1 MLLNVGAIFMG
12 TALTIRVLI
21 GERVIFRREQAV
33 GLSTTAYLLAKVL
46 IFALFASLQSAIVVV
61 IAVLGK
67 KWGPG
72 AVPTGAAMN
81 RTLELYVDIAATCV
95 VAAMVGLALSAL
107 AKSNEQMMPLLVV
120 AVMSQLVFSGGMIPV
135 TGRIVLDQ
143 LSWITP
149 ARWGFA
155 SSASTVALSDL
166 VPPPITPA
174 DALWDHK
181 FRSWGF
187 DMAMLAALSIV
198 YLGFVRWKI
207 RLRGG

>member
-1 MLLNVGAIFMG
+1 MA
-12 TALTIRVLI
+12 LI
-21 GERVIFRREQAV
+21 GFLIGWILAFQGAAQLSKFGVASYTADAV
-33 GLSTTAYLLAKVL
+33 GVGLVMELGPLMTAIIVAGRSGASFAAEIGTMKVNEEVDALDTMGLDRIRFLVAPKVL
-46 IFALFASLQSAIVVV
+46 A
-61 IAVLGK
+61 
-67 KWGPG
+67 
-72 AVPTGAAMN
+72 
-81 RTLELYVDIAATCV
+81 
-95 VAAMVGLALSAL
+95 LAL
-107 AKSNEQMMPLLVV
+107 MMPLLVV

-135 TGRIVLDQ
+135 TGRIVLAQ

-187 DMAMLAALSIV
+187 DMAMLAGLSIV
-198 YLGFVRWKI
+198 YLGFVRWKT

>member
-1 MLLNVGAIFMG
+1 
-12 TALTIRVLI
+12 
-21 GERVIFRREQAV
+21 
-33 GLSTTAYLLAKVL
+33 
-46 IFALFASLQSAIVVV
+46 
-61 IAVLGK
+61 
-67 KWGPG
+67 
-72 AVPTGAAMN
+72 MN
-81 RTLELYVDIAATCV
+81 RTLELHIDIAATCV

-120 AVMSQLVFSGGMIPV
+120 TVMAQLVFSGGMIPV

-155 SSASTVALSDL
+155 SSGSTIALCDL

-174 DALWDHK
+174 DALWNHT

-207 RLRGG
+207 RLRAR

>member
-1 MLLNVGAIFMG
+1 
-12 TALTIRVLI
+12 
-21 GERVIFRREQAV
+21 
-33 GLSTTAYLLAKVL
+33 
-46 IFALFASLQSAIVVV
+46 
-61 IAVLGK
+61 
-67 KWGPG
+67 
-72 AVPTGAAMN
+72 MN
-81 RTLELYVDIAATCV
+81 RTLELHIDIAATCV

-155 SSASTVALSDL
+155 SSGSTIALCDL

-174 DALWDHK
+174 DALWNHT

-207 RLRGG
+207 RLRAR